1 MITALA
7 NYHIRKGD
15 LPYMDD
21 EINGFYKPEHAP
33 YQYVE
38 ADPRKRKHRADS
50 HMYMLDDYF
59 MTYSA
64 MPRGWTNNGEDISS
78 QLLTSLNNQE
88 RMLMATYPMSDEKPN
103 LCRFT
108 YNDGEQYFG
117 YVEQSNEQSYCKTG
131 NDISYRQADGTHVE
145 LMSKNNEFEWL
156 SLYNPEKEG
165 EPVLHQNGQPLCQI
179 NVKDFY
185 GTGFVNANN
194 QCTQLPNVYWSNGN
208 RWTFSSQWTP
218 LTYSSSNW
226 TPPAGNYSAIP
237 SEQEGDVIEN
247 CN

>member
-1 MITALA
+1 
-7 NYHIRKGD
+7 
-15 LPYMDD
+15 MDD

-156 SLYNPEKEG
+156 SLYNPEKAG

-194 QCTQLPNVYWSNGN
+194 QCAQLPNVYWSNGN